1 MNIGLKIRRMAEER
15 KINIMDIVKYTG
27 KSRSTVYNYLEG
39 KTSIDIETLIK
50 ISELLKVPISEFFD
64 EIQGYKDEKSK
75 RLQEALELI
84 ETQKKLI
91 AMLEEKVVSYK
102 KKQKENEE

>member
-1 MNIGLKIRRMAEER
+1 MNIGLKIRRLAEER
-15 KINIMDIVKYTG
+15 KVNILDIVKYTG

-39 KTSIDIETLIK
+39 KTSIDIETLAK

-64 EIQGYKDEKSK
+64 ELQGYKDEKSK

-91 AMLEEKVVSYK
+91 AMLEEKVANYEK
-102 KKQKENEE
+102 KLREKGE